1 MFNVKVEYDPAPIR
15 HIAVQCPDCKKWFY
29 GWDIIDDYRSADLRY
44 DYQISFATFI
54 CPVCGKEFGGIH
66 NADKPKI
73 EEVSYPEV
81 YEGCLTRKEIWE

>member
-1 MFNVKVEYDPAPIR
+1 MNIRVEYDPTPIR

-29 GWDIIDDYRSADLRY
+29 GRDIINGDWLRDLTY
-44 DYQISFATFI
+44 DYQINFATFT
-54 CPVCGKEFGGIH
+54 CPVCGKEFGGLQ
-66 NADKPKI
+66 NVDKPKI